1 MRWKIHPPRAQGG
14 FKHSAACGANTPI
27 FTTESKTAPK
37 TEVLEIKF
45 LLICLKFH

>member
-1 MRWKIHPPRAQGG
+1 MRWKIHSPRDQGG
-14 FKHSAACGANTPI
+14 FKHSAAYGANKPI
-27 FTTESKTAPK
+27 FTTEIKTAPK